1 MNTTIENSAPPAP
14 VSTAA
19 PAPAAAPM
27 PMAAPAPAPAPA
39 MAEGGETTSGVGGF
53 KAWFADINIVE
64 VSVSAL
70 IVGVGIYAIQYFRL
84 MMAMEKTAYNDVIER
99 IGKLESAQLAAKKT
113 AEVNASGSRGKRPVM
128 RLGYNDKKRNYNL

>member
-1 MNTTIENSAPPAP
+1 MNTTIENSPPPAP

-27 PMAAPAPAPAPA
+27 PMAAPPPAAPAPA
-39 MAEGGETTSGVGGF
+39 MAEGGETTSGGGIRG
-53 KAWFADINIVE
+53 WFGDINVVE

-84 MMAMEKTAYNDVIER
+84 MMAMEKSAYNDVIER
-99 IGKLESAQLAAKKT
+99 IGKLESAALAAKKT

-128 RLGYNDKKRNYNL
+128 RLG

>member
-14 VSTAA
+14 VSTPA

-27 PMAAPAPAPAPA
+27 PMAAPVPTPAPA
-39 MAEGGETTSGVGGF
+39 MAEGGETTSGGGIR
-53 KAWFADINIVE
+53 AWFGDINVVE

-84 MMAMEKTAYNDVIER
+84 MMAMEKSAYNDVIER
-99 IGKLESAQLAAKKT
+99 IGKLESAALAAKKT
-113 AEVNASGSRGKRPVM
+113 AEVNASGSKGRRPVM
-128 RLGYNDKKRNYNL
+128 RLG

>member
-14 VSTAA
+14 VSTPA

-27 PMAAPAPAPAPA
+27 PMAAPAPAAPAPA
-39 MAEGGETTSGVGGF
+39 MAEGGETSSGGGI
-53 KAWFADINIVE
+53 KAGFADINIVE

-113 AEVNASGSRGKRPVM
+113 AEVNASGSRSRRPVM
-128 RLGYNDKKRNYNL
+128 RLG